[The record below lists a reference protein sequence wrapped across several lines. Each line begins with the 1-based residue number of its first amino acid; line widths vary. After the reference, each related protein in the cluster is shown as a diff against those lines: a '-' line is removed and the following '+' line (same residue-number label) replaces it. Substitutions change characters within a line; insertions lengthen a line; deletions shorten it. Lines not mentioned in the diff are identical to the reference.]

1 MESGSRPGAL
11 PGAPRGTPLD
21 SITKNFGL
29 LKTCE
34 IGTDPIPIPE
44 PPGPAPTEQTRSP
57 VVAWYSRL
65 LAWLNSAGPA
75 ISGPRRRWA
84 LGLMAMVAVAMVSLL
99 HVHRLG
105 WIGIFEIAGTVIAL
119 YGGYYTSKRY
129 RDLSHELENLRG
141 KLALQARHNYERT
154 LAGLCAK
161 LEDAKTPRYNKKRY
175 VQFMASDLVWDRRLV
190 EYMRNFLAS
199 GKLSGEVKSDLE
211 ILINTKIPEVE
222 MHENPALTEEQI
234 RRLLGGER
242 WHDAHG

>member
-1 MESGSRPGAL
+1 M
-11 PGAPRGTPLD
+11 
-21 SITKNFGL
+21 
-29 LKTCE
+29 KTCE

-161 LEDAKTPRYNKKRY
+161 LGDAKTPRYNKKRY